1 MLKARVVR
9 QSMNERVLVTGGAGF
24 IGSAILRELHKLTYE
39 IFVIDNLS
47 QGKRE
52 HAPIGDE
59 SFFQIDILDFDSVAN
74 CARAISPTWVMHLA
88 GIHFIPYCNS
98 HPFESSSINLQGT
111 VNVLDALRGV
121 DSVRRVFFASTA
133 AVYADSATTVSE
145 MSPTVPLDIYG
156 LTKFVGE
163 RLVNEFHCATGVP
176 CIIGRLFNAYGP
188 RETNAH
194 LVPEILRQV
203 LEGRRRIELG
213 NVTTRRDYIHTSD
226 MVRAITKLMVMHR
239 DGVDA
244 FNIGSGH
251 SHTAREIVEYFERAV
266 NYSLEITIADSR
278 VRKQDRAV
286 LQANTEKI
294 RQATGWSPLISFQEG
309 INALVQGESL
319 VSDSG

>member
-1 MLKARVVR
+1 
-9 QSMNERVLVTGGAGF
+9 MNERVLVTGGAGF
-24 IGSAILRELHKLTYE
+24 IGSTILRELQKLACE

-52 HAPIGDE
+52 HAPIGE
-59 SFFQIDILDFDSVAN
+59 ERFFQIDILDFDSVAN

-121 DSVRRVFFASTA
+121 DSVRKVFFASTA
-133 AVYADSATTVSE
+133 AVYADSATAVSE
-145 MSPTVPLDIYG
+145 MSTTVPLDIYG

-188 RETNAH
+188 RETNPH
-194 LVPEILRQV
+194 LFPEILRQI

-226 MVRAITKLMVMHR
+226 IVRAITKLMGMHR
-239 DGVDA
+239 EGIDT
-244 FNIGSGH
+244 FNIGSGY
-251 SHTAREIVEYFERAV
+251 SYSAREIVQHFERAL
-266 NYSLEITIADSR
+266 NCSLEITSAPSR
-278 VRKQDRAV
+278 VRKNDRAI
-286 LQANTEKI
+286 LQANIDKI
-294 RQATGWSPLISFQEG
+294 SKAVGWSPMVSLQEG
-309 INALVQGESL
+309 IKALVQGESL
-319 VSDSG
+319 VADPR